1 MAEPTIR
8 DLIKLLKQ
16 EAQETAID
24 NDNLLRAT
32 NDVKDEVA
40 SLTKLLSKYFLAQK
54 AAEGDKLEK
63 EREKRQVKDQQQ
75 RQKAKSSGNGFNL
88 GLLGLGAGGLMGMI
102 APLTGGLAA
111 LGGAFAGLR
120 GWEIGAI
127 KSLGKIDLVPLA
139 VSNGVIRIRNAA
151 FKIFGLTPEGIL
163 SRDALGRFTKTPPI
177 NEQIRMK
184 MNALRLRVLKVF
196 GIGADGKLLTL
207 KDPDGL
213 FKRNIIGRV
222 TFQVGRLLKPLMNVA
237 DGIAKFATG
246 AGKPLFN
253 FIRSIG
259 AMGIGNLGKIAGVFG
274 TILRPIGFIFS
285 FKAAYDEFVNSEK
298 GTLLEKSTDAIGAFF
313 GDFIGA
319 PLELVKSL
327 VARLFGLI
335 GWDAAAK
342 KLTDFNIENMLT
354 EAFQTILDAPRAI
367 ITYLGKLFTDEE
379 FKAEQ
384 LAKLKNTITN
394 WGSSLVGWIG
404 SILPDFSGLTDW
416 IKSQAKEYLPEAVYD
431 YMFPRKMPAEKLEGK
446 DGNLGK
452 SFDTLSGMIDQ
463 IAITKEAQRFALAKY
478 AGDDSIL
485 TAKEFN
491 KARQTKGNELEIA
504 KALMEYNKI
513 TNSNLST
520 NQLYNQ
526 LKNQGPLDLRG
537 PVGGTS
543 GANATV
549 IDNSSRNSNT
559 NNTGLLLNSGAAVDN
574 FQPYGGGR

>member
-75 RQKAKSSGNGFNL
+75 RQKAKSSGNGLNL

-177 NEQIRMK
+177 NEQIRMR

-196 GIGADGKLLTL
+196 GIGADGKLLAL

-237 DGIAKFATG
+237 DGVAKFATG

-416 IKSQAKEYLPEAVYD
+416 VKEQAKQVLPEAAYNW
-431 YMFPRKMPAEKLEGK
+431 MFPPSNPIGGRGNDGMSSYTTDRNAYLTEQEKVEEQRQVQRSL
-446 DGNLGK
+446 
-452 SFDTLSGMIDQ
+452 LSS
-463 IAITKEAQRFALAKY
+463 Y
-478 AGDDSIL
+478 AGADGML
-485 TAKEFN
+485 TLKEFN
-491 KARQTKGNELEIA
+491 KALNNDVMGVKN
-504 KALMEYNKI
+504 ALIEYRKL
-513 TNSNLST
+513 TGDRNLDQSSLT
-520 NQLYNQ
+520 RKLRDA
-526 LKNQGPLDLRG
+526 PLDLRG

-549 IDNSSRNSNT
+549 IDNSSRNSST
-559 NNTGLLLNSGAAVDN
+559 NNTGLLLNSGAVVDN
-574 FQPYGGGR
+574 FTPY